1 MTREQAL
8 KKLNKAIVKV
18 SKLQDDE
25 FHLSV
30 DISKIPKCPK
40 CGTLKDKGYRI
51 GDACGY
57 TFASCKC
64 GYRYDDY

>member
-8 KKLNKAIVKV
+8 NKLNKAIAEV

-30 DISKIPKCPK
+30 EIRKVPKCPK
-40 CGTLKDKGYRI
+40 CGALEGKGYTV
-51 GDACGY
+51 GSACGY
-57 TFASCKC
+57 SFTSCKC
-64 GYRYDDY
+64 GHSRDYF